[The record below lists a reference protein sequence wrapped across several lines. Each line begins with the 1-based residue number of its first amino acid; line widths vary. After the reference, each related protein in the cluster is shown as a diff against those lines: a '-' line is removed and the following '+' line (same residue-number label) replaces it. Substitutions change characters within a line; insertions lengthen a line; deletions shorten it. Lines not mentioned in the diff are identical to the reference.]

1 MQHFKQNFS
10 KIEDFSEN
18 VLNKKVFV
26 FVLGDYRCFQVVSL
40 EEIFFHHDAFNGLGW
55 FLVGS
60 SRHWMDDEV
69 VVVVVVVDGQMMWLV
84 VGFKRRYKTTKRWKK
99 EKEKNLN

>member
-1 MQHFKQNFS
+1 M
-10 KIEDFSEN
+10 
-18 VLNKKVFV
+18 

-40 EEIFFHHDAFNGLGW
+40 EEIFFHHDAFNSLGW